1 MEENKLGEKASVY
14 EAPRLAATP
23 PSHPSCPPPSTSS
36 CPDLPVLNSKLPS
49 KRAAVIVKNV
59 NASVNIAHLSKWKK
73 LMKKVRA
80 TLGRPDEEDKTGQ
93 DAQGK
98 TTDRSFRLL
107 LKAMRE
113 NFPDT
118 VSTPPKIR
126 GPRKKGRQNKSG
138 RLSPWSRDQ
147 EDRNRETCQPE
158 SEKTKTG
165 LELFTQ
171 QELALL
177 DSDPEE
183 DKRQTES
190 MSEQEVDKLL
200 ESDND
205 RTPSPP
211 SCPESPDY
219 GPQEISEDEEYYE
232 NRHGRLPIRGLV
244 KIDTE
249 KMKLPVKTE
258 FPFYKTPSLK
268 VTLVKEYKVKP
279 KQEYVEGEEERTY
292 PCYDLTGD
300 DSPRQAKEEID
311 PIPEKTWVLPPNF
324 SAIIRDSVQKLI
336 GTQTDNLYKS
346 TVHELIEKNLYARRA
361 QKLLEKQKTEELTV
375 EETVELN
382 AYWGFLLAYRIA
394 RLNQTEASR
403 LVLQAETFNEIKTL
417 QEQNDCTNCG
427 EQHVLG
433 WRCKP
438 INSNSP
444 QPIESFCDSGK
455 NQGYIMGLN
464 RLIVQPPNLTAY
476 ANVSK
481 NPGEAL
487 DYPVKESGLNEEEIR
502 GSNLYKLI
510 AKRTEKIQ
518 KTRGLFI
525 IEYVESPSVTAGTKC
540 LIFHMA
546 CFLQI
551 VKEATRI
558 SGLSVVVAL
567 VPSDYLP
574 GMPLTSYR
582 TIKASFWRY
591 VYAGLILGTALG
603 VPVWSMLLYGFPYF
617 PPTTENNHLIDPTHN
632 LVTGSFF
639 QKPIYTLSGQ
649 RTIKYYTRVKAKIS
663 RLCKLVHHYSK

>member
-1 MEENKLGEKASVY
+1 MEQR
-14 EAPRLAATP
+14 PRRQEQGI
-23 PSHPSCPPPSTSS
+23 
-36 CPDLPVLNSKLPS
+36 LP
-49 KRAAVIVKNV
+49 AQ
-59 NASVNIAHLSKWKK
+59 
-73 LMKKVRA
+73 
-80 TLGRPDEEDKTGQ
+80 EE
-93 DAQGK
+93 
-98 TTDRSFRLL
+98 
-107 LKAMRE
+107 
-113 NFPDT
+113 
-118 VSTPPKIR
+118 
-126 GPRKKGRQNKSG
+126 
-138 RLSPWSRDQ
+138 
-147 EDRNRETCQPE
+147 
-158 SEKTKTG
+158 
-165 LELFTQ
+165 LELLESDTQ
-171 QELALL
+171 
-177 DSDPEE
+177 E

-219 GPQEISEDEEYYE
+219 GPQEVSEDEEYYE
-232 NRHGRLPIRGLV
+232 NRHGRLPLRGLV
-244 KIDTE
+244 KVDTE
-249 KMKLPVKTE
+249 TMKLPVKTE
-258 FPFYKTPSLK
+258 FPFYRTPDLK
-268 VTLVKEYKVKP
+268 VTLVKTYKVKP
-279 KQEYVEGEEERTY
+279 KKEYQEYVEGEEERTY

-324 SAIIRDSVQKLI
+324 PAIIRDSVQKLI
-336 GTQTDNLYKS
+336 DTQTDNLYKS

-361 QKLLEKQKTEELTV
+361 QTLLEKQKTEELTV

-403 LVLQAETFNEIKTL
+403 LVLQAETHNEVKTL
-417 QEQNDCTNCG
+417 QEQNDCTNCE
-427 EQHVLG
+427 EQHMLG

-444 QPIESFCDSGK
+444 QPIDSFCDSGK

-464 RLIVQPPNLTAY
+464 RLKVQPPNLTAY

-481 NPGEAL
+481 NPGEAF
-487 DYPVKESGLNEEEIR
+487 DYPVKEMGLNEEEIR

-510 AKRTEKIQ
+510 TKRTEKIQ

-551 VKEATRI
+551 IKEATRI

-574 GMPLTSYR
+574 GMPLTAYR
-582 TIKASFWRY
+582 MVKASFWRY

-603 VPVWSMLLYGFPYF
+603 VPVWSLLLYGFPYF
-617 PPTTENNHLIDPTHN
+617 TPTTENNHLIDPTHN
-632 LVTGSFF
+632 LVTASFF
-639 QKPIYTLSGQ
+639 QRPIYTLSGQ
-649 RTIKYYTRVKAKIS
+649 RTIEYYTRVKAKIS
-663 RLCKLVHHYSK
+663 RLGKLVHHYSKQKTTTSD